1 MAAPAGSRNP
11 RGNLAGATAFTA
23 SDAKNA
29 FGRLLET
36 AERAGMVTITRHNQ
50 PKAVLLSIDE
60 YRALAGAPEDA
71 LGALS
76 DEFDA
81 MLDRMQAA
89 GARDAMQ
96 AAFDTPPHELG
107 RIAVKG
113 ARRKRG

>member
-11 RGNLAGATAFTA
+11 RGNLAGAMAFTA

-36 AERAGMVTITRHNQ
+36 AERAGMVTITRHDQ

-96 AAFDTPPHELG
+96 AAFDTPPRELG

-113 ARRKRG
+113 ARGKRG

>member
-1 MAAPAGSRNP
+1 MAAPAPSRNP
-11 RGNLAGATAFTA
+11 RGNLAGAPAFTA

-36 AERAGMVTITRHNQ
+36 AERAGMVTITRHDQ

-96 AAFDTPPHELG
+96 AAFDTPPRELG